1 MKIKQKKLGEKGGD
15 NTKGWSS
22 RVQRFEEEG
31 RKGLDFKGHTHIFFG
46 TGVKISR
53 LPRRFFFFF
62 FFLPSRV
69 WSPIDQPRTFLR
81 CVTIPQINNKTRR
94 EKESEWEFQEQVVR
108 MRKREK
114 ERERE
119 RGWKK
124 RTKKKDKEK
133 ETGARER
140 ERGEI
145 SRRKSG
151 SAFFRLSRRE
161 TKNKFLGEE

>member
-1 MKIKQKKLGEKGGD
+1 MSE
-15 NTKGWSS
+15 S
-22 RVQRFEEEG
+22 
-31 RKGLDFKGHTHIFFG
+31 FKRG
-46 TGVKISR
+46 T
-53 LPRRFFFFF
+53 
-62 FFLPSRV
+62 
-69 WSPIDQPRTFLR
+69 
-81 CVTIPQINNKTRR
+81 N
-94 EKESEWEFQEQVVR
+94 
-108 MRKREK
+108 EK

-124 RTKKKDKEK
+124 IKKKDKEK

-161 TKNKFLGEE
+161 TKVNEDKFLGEE

>member
-62 FFLPSRV
+62 FYRRAFDRRSTNPVRSYDVSRY
-69 WSPIDQPRTFLR
+69 
-81 CVTIPQINNKTRR
+81 RR
-94 EKESEWEFQEQVVR
+94 
-108 MRKREK
+108 
-114 ERERE
+114 
-119 RGWKK
+119 
-124 RTKKKDKEK
+124 
-133 ETGARER
+133 
-140 ERGEI
+140 
-145 SRRKSG
+145 
-151 SAFFRLSRRE
+151 
-161 TKNKFLGEE
+161 